1 MLKEASSGAVVEIER
16 IENPSYDEF
25 YRNYVLKNK
34 PVIITGVA
42 DKWDALS
49 KWNID
54 YLRSS
59 SEDMNVDIVVSKGQ
73 STISNQEKGWQTHR
87 KLTMGFK
94 EFLTTIED
102 TEHLKRYY
110 YLQYQKFDKFPH
122 LLNDFEVP
130 SFIPSHDINTRI
142 WIGSGKNITPVHHD
156 TQSNILT
163 QVRGHKKFTLFPPSE
178 SQAMY
183 PFPFRSKN
191 RALSPI
197 NLQEPDYEKYPKFKD
212 AHPIVGYL
220 EPGEMIFQPV
230 FWWHQVETLS
240 EDLTISVTFMWK
252 ALLRSYFSYLGV
264 RYIGGGLFQT
274 TKEDSW

>member
-1 MLKEASSGAVVEIER
+1 MLKETSAGKVAEIER
-16 IENPSYDEF
+16 IDNPSFDEF
-25 YRNYVLKNK
+25 HRNYVLKSK

-42 DKWDALS
+42 NKWDALS

-59 SEDMNVDIVVSKGQ
+59 SEDVSVDIVVSKDQ
-73 STISNQEKGWQTHR
+73 STISNQEKGWLTHR

-102 TEHLKRYY
+102 SEHLKRYY

-122 LLNDFEVP
+122 LLDDFVVP
-130 SFIPSHDINTRI
+130 AFIPGDDLNTRI
-142 WIGSGKNITPVHHD
+142 WIGSGRNITPLHHD
-156 TQSNILT
+156 TQSNVLT
-163 QVRGHKKFTLFPPSE
+163 QMKGSKKFTLFPPSQ
-178 SQAMY
+178 SRSLY

-197 NLQEPDYEKYPKFKD
+197 NLKDPNYEKYPKFKD
-212 AHPIVGYL
+212 AHPVVGML
-220 EPGEMIFQPV
+220 EPGEMIFQPA

-240 EDLTISVTFMWK
+240 DDITISVTFMWK
-252 ALLRSYFSYLGV
+252 ALFRTYFTYLGMRIV
-264 RYIGGGLFQT
+264 AGSLFQT
-274 TKEDSW
+274 SEEDSW

>member
-1 MLKEASSGAVVEIER
+1 MLKEASTKTPIQIER
-16 IENPSYDEF
+16 IENPSYDDF
-25 YRNYVLKNK
+25 YHNYVLKNK
-34 PVIITGVA
+34 PVVITGVA
-42 DKWDALS
+42 SNWDALS

-54 YLRSS
+54 YLRST
-59 SEDMNVDIVVSKGQ
+59 SEDVSVDIIVSKDQ
-73 STISNQEKGWQTHR
+73 STIGNQEKGWRTHR
-87 KLTMGFK
+87 KLPMGFK

-102 TEHLKRYY
+102 TSSLKRYY

-130 SFIPSHDINTRI
+130 AFIPSKDINTRI
-142 WIGSGKNITPVHHD
+142 WIGSGRNITPVHHD

-163 QVRGHKKFTLFPPSE
+163 QLRGSKKFTLFAPSE
-178 SQAMY
+178 SQALY

-191 RALSPI
+191 RALSPVNI
-197 NLQEPDYEKYPKFKD
+197 KEPNFEKHPLFKEAQPYEC
-212 AHPIVGYL
+212 VL

-240 EDLTISVTFMWK
+240 DELTISVTFMWK
-252 ALLRSYFSYLGV
+252 APVRNYFSYLGV
-264 RYIGGGLFQT
+264 RYIAGGLFQT